1 LKESPNIRR
10 LEDLF
15 PRYWDSALTSP
26 ELAELE
32 QILTSDPE
40 ARHSFLML
48 SMQVV
53 APVELS
59 AIATH
64 LPAPP
69 PPSPVGWSRRRL
81 LRLAGG
87 GVALGLG
94 GLASALG
101 WRWFRGDAGSPV
113 RLESVRGLVRLGS
126 TQASAGMHLP
136 LGAVLRSV
144 GPSSSAVLALPG
156 GTTVSITGDSTLG
169 VEELGRRLKLHEG
182 TATADVR
189 PPADEEPLV
198 LATPAAS
205 LISAGGAA
213 VTLGSDAAGT
223 EVGVQ
228 TGQVRVSDRAGAVVG
243 DVREGEILTVRAG
256 GKSRKQTLQPT
267 PTSFRWDL
275 ARPLPEGWAVGH
287 LEATDAGPAVAPE
300 FWYDPYH
307 SAVLSQIRS
316 DNQWTRGL
324 VMLYPDSLIR
334 VRYRVDRPGR
344 GQLVICVR
352 TPRRDRH
359 ASGVVEVNDA
369 FVNSRPGEWQWLEAR
384 PRDMLNVKEAPAF
397 GPPWVGFLV
406 IFNTYEVDLGLR
418 VADLRVSRNGGDP
431 NG

>member
-1 LKESPNIRR
+1 LKENPNIRR

-26 ELAELE
+26 ELAEFE
-32 QILTSDPE
+32 RILTSDPE
-40 ARHSFLML
+40 ARQSFLML

-64 LPAPP
+64 LPPTPA
-69 PPSPVGWSRRRL
+69 PVGWSRRRL
-81 LRLAGG
+81 LRYAGG
-87 GVALGLG
+87 GLALSLG
-94 GLASALG
+94 GLAGALG
-101 WRWFRGDAGSPV
+101 WRLFRDPEASPV
-113 RLESVRGLVRLGS
+113 RLESVRGLIRLDSGE
-126 TQASAGMHLP
+126 ASAGMRLP
-136 LGAVLRSV
+136 HGTVLRSV
-144 GPSSSAVLALPG
+144 GPSSSAVLSLPG
-156 GTTVSITGDSTLG
+156 GTTVSITGDSSLG
-169 VEELGRRLKLHEG
+169 VEEGGRRLKLHEG
-182 TATADVR
+182 TAAADVR
-189 PPADEEPLV
+189 PPAGGNPLV
-198 LATPAAS
+198 LATSAATIVS
-205 LISAGGAA
+205 PGGAA
-213 VTLGSDAAGT
+213 VTLGSDASVT

-256 GKSRKQTLQPT
+256 GNCSKQSLRPT
-267 PTSFRWDL
+267 PTSFRWNL
-275 ARPLPEGWAVGH
+275 HRPLPAGWGVGH

-316 DNQWTRGL
+316 NNRWTRGFVTL
-324 VMLYPDSLIR
+324 HPDSLIR
-334 VRYRVDRPGR
+334 VRYKVDRPGR
-344 GQLVICVR
+344 GQLVVCVR
-352 TPRRDRH
+352 TPRPDRP

-384 PRDMLNVKEAPAF
+384 PRDMLDVKEAPAF
-397 GPPWVGFLV
+397 GPPWVGFLI

-418 VADLRVSRNGGDP
+418 VADLRVSRNGGDL